1 MTTLAPDLA
10 ERFRTDGFAFPV
22 NALTPAEAEQALA
35 GCHTYLRTVSAA
47 GGALARY
54 AAFPK
59 IHLVAS
65 WADRIVHHPAILDAV
80 EALLGPELLVW
91 STNLFVRPAHSG
103 SSLAWHQDAVYLGL
117 DGYQQ
122 HAARVWVALT
132 DTTVANGTMRYARG
146 SHLGGALPHRFSGSG
161 LEDIMRGEE
170 IAVDIDEA
178 ATVDVI
184 LNAGQC
190 SVHHLAMA
198 HCSGPNHTDAG
209 RFNFAIDYVTPRVR
223 PTAGEDSALLVRGAD
238 PGAFL
243 PEARPASDFDQAAL
257 REFYAA
263 VARRQKR
270 IDQTVLGRG
279 GKPGGDPARDGARDR
294 AQDPA

>member
-1 MTTLAPDLA
+1 MATIAPDLA

-22 NALTPAEAEQALA
+22 NALTRAEAEQALA
-35 GCHTYLRTVSAA
+35 ECHAYLRTVSAA

-54 AAFPK
+54 ATFPK
-59 IHLVAS
+59 IHLVS
-65 WADRIVHHPAILDAV
+65 TWADRIVHHPAILDAA
-80 EALLGPELLVW
+80 EALLGPDLLVW
-91 STNLFVRPAHSG
+91 STNLFVRPARSG

-117 DGYQQ
+117 NGFQQ

-146 SHLGGALPHRFSGSG
+146 SHLGGALPHRFSGSE

-170 IAVDIDEA
+170 IAVDIDEEA
-178 ATVDVI
+178 AVDVI

-198 HCSGPNHTDAG
+198 HCSGPNHTANG
-209 RFNFAIDYVTPRVR
+209 RFNLAIDFVGPQVS
-223 PTAGEDSALLVRGAD
+223 PTTGEDSALLVRGTD
-238 PGAFL
+238 TGAFL
-243 PEARPASDFDQAAL
+243 PESRPAADFDGAAL
-257 REFYAA
+257 SQFYAA

-270 IDQTVLGRG
+270 IDQVVLHRNGEDGGGAGRI
-279 GKPGGDPARDGARDR
+279 RDR
-294 AQDPA
+294 A

>member
-1 MTTLAPDLA
+1 MTTTAPDLA
-10 ERFRTDGFAFPV
+10 ERFRTDGFVFPV
-22 NALTPAEAEQALA
+22 NALTHAEAEQALA
-35 GCHTYLRTVSAA
+35 ECQTYLRAVSAV

-80 EALLGPELLVW
+80 ASLLGPDLLVW
-91 STNLFVRPAHSG
+91 STNLFIRPAYSG

-132 DTTVANGTMRYARG
+132 DTTIANGTMRYARG
-146 SHLGGALPHRFSGSG
+146 SHLHGALPHRFGGSG

-178 ATVDVI
+178 AAVDV
-184 LNAGQC
+184 LLDAGQC

-198 HCSGPNHTDAG
+198 HASGPNQTDTG
-209 RFNFAIDYVTPRVR
+209 RFNFAIDYITPRVS
-223 PTAGEDSALLVRGAD
+223 PTAGEDSALLVRGTD
-238 PGAFL
+238 TGAFL
-243 PEARPASDFDQAAL
+243 PERRPESDFDQAAL
-257 REFYAA
+257 NDFYSA
-263 VARRQKR
+263 VTRRQKR
-270 IDQTVLGRG
+270 INQTVQNRNA
-279 GKPGGDPARDGARDR
+279 GKGPDTPRDPS
-294 AQDPA
+294 

>member
-1 MTTLAPDLA
+1 MTTIAPDLA

-22 NALTPAEAEQALA
+22 NALTPTEAEQALA
-35 GCHTYLRTVSAA
+35 GCHAYLRTVSAA

-54 AAFPK
+54 ATFPK
-59 IHLVAS
+59 IHLVS
-65 WADRIVHHPAILDAV
+65 TWADRIVHHPAILDAV
-80 EALLGPELLVW
+80 EALLGPDLLVW

-117 DGYQQ
+117 NGVQQ

-146 SHLGGALPHRFSGSG
+146 SHRSGALPHRFAGSE

-178 ATVDVI
+178 AAVDVI
-184 LNAGQC
+184 LKAGQC

-198 HCSGPNHTDAG
+198 HCSGPNHTADG
-209 RFNFAIDYVTPRVR
+209 RFNLAIDYVSPQVS
-223 PTAGEDSALLVRGAD
+223 PSAGEDSALLVRGTD
-238 PGAFL
+238 VGAFL
-243 PEARPASDFDQAAL
+243 PEARPTEDFARTAL
-257 REFYAA
+257 QHFYAA

-270 IDQTVLGRG
+270 IDQVVLSRSSEDD
-279 GKPGGDPARDGARDR
+279 GDADRVRDQA
-294 AQDPA
+294 